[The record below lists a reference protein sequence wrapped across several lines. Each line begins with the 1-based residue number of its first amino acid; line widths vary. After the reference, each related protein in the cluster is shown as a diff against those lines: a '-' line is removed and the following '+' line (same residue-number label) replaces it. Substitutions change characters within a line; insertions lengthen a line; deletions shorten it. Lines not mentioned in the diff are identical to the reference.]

1 MRAVLFDAPGPV
13 ARRRAQI
20 GTAVAIVAGLAAA
33 AWVGLTLAH
42 AGMLDGQLWS
52 ALLNPDL
59 FGLLSS
65 GLLATAK
72 VAGVSLLLSL
82 LIGGVLAGGLMSR
95 FAGLRAVLR
104 WWVEVFRGL
113 PLLLLIFFIFLGGPA
128 IGVDIPTFWSLVMG
142 LVLYNSAVLAEIFRA
157 GIRSLPRG
165 QAEAAAAI
173 GLMPGETFWIIL
185 LPQAVR
191 RMLPAL
197 ISQLV
202 VLIKETSLGFIIGYT
217 EFLRDARTAVEFLGG
232 EYSLPI
238 YTMVAATYIAIN
250 CALSWLANRTDAAL

>member
-1 MRAVLFDAPGPV
+1 MTAVLFDAPGPV
-13 ARRRAQI
+13 ARRRARF
-20 GTAVAIVAGLAAA
+20 GTAVALLAGLALA
-33 AWVGLTLAH
+33 AWVGLTLAR
-42 AGMLDGQLWS
+42 AGMLDTHLWS

-59 FGLLSS
+59 LGLLSS
-65 GLLATAK
+65 GLLATAR
-72 VAGVSLLLSL
+72 VAGVSLLLSVAG
-82 LIGGVLAGGLMSR
+82 GGVLAGGLMSR
-95 FAGLRAVLR
+95 FVGLRTVLR

-128 IGVDIPTFWSLVMG
+128 LGVDIPTFWSLVMG

-173 GLMPGETFWIIL
+173 GMMPGETFWVIL
-185 LPQAVR
+185 LPQAAR

-232 EYSLPI
+232 EYSLPV
-238 YTMVAATYIAIN
+238 YAMVAAIYIAIN
-250 CALSWLANRTDAAL
+250 CVLSWIANQADAAL

>member
-1 MRAVLFDAPGPV
+1 MTAVLFDAPGPA
-13 ARRRAQI
+13 ARRRAKLA
-20 GTAVAIVAGLAAA
+20 TAAA
-33 AWVGLTLAH
+33 AAAVLAAVAWVALTLAD
-42 AGMLDGQLWS
+42 AGMLDRRLWS
-52 ALLNPDL
+52 TWLNPEL
-59 FGLLSS
+59 MGLLAK
-65 GLLATAK
+65 GLVATAK
-72 VAGVSLLLSL
+72 VAAISLLLSL
-82 LIGGVLAGGLMSR
+82 VIAAILAGGLMSR
-95 FAGLRAVLR
+95 LTFVRAALG

-128 IGVDIPTFWSLVMG
+128 LGVDIPTFWSLVLG

-157 GIRSLPRG
+157 GIESLPRG

-173 GLMPGETFWIIL
+173 GLMPAERFVIIL
-185 LPQAVR
+185 LPQAAR
-191 RMLPAL
+191 RMLPAV

-238 YTMVAATYIAIN
+238 YTLVALVYIAVN
-250 CALSWLANRTDAAL
+250 CTLSWVANRTDAAL